1 LADGLVASYSGGIM
15 GTCMG
20 DMDRAGGAGAGVG
33 IGAEV
38 VVEVLPVFV

>member
-1 LADGLVASYSGGIM
+1 
-15 GTCMG
+15 MG